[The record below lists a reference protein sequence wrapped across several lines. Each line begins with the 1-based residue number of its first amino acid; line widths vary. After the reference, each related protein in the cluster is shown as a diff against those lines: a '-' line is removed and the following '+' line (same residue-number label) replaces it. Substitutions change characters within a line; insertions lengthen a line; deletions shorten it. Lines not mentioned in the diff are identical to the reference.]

1 MKYRE
6 VNKSVNR
13 VDAYE
18 KVTGKAKFAA
28 DLSFPDMLHA
38 KVLRS
43 RYPHAKINKIELK
56 GALTF
61 SKVKALLTAADI
73 PNNEFGVI
81 IQNQQVLAKEY
92 VYYIGDGIA
101 MVAAET
107 EEAAEKALELI
118 EVNYE
123 ELPGIYDPE
132 EASKETALRVHP
144 ELEDNQV
151 VHHILR
157 KGNVNYGFAKSDIIL
172 EREYSTQF
180 IEHSYIEPEAIV
192 AVPHDNNHLIT
203 IYGSIQ
209 NPFACQNAVAS
220 VLRVNLNEVRIIQNH
235 IGGSFGGKD
244 EVMSAMA
251 ARASVLALKTKRPVK
266 MVNSRYESILESY
279 KRHPYKMKYKIGASR
294 DGKLL
299 SMDIQCIADSGA
311 YACQTP
317 FVTWRS
323 VVQATG
329 PYNLSNVKTDTYGYY
344 TNNVYTGA
352 MRGYGSPQIIFAQ
365 ESLMDELAVELKM
378 NPVEIRLK
386 NIYHNN
392 SITASGQK
400 LDNHEVSL
408 EEVIKKAVKA
418 SGYYEKYDLYK
429 NNQSKPGD
437 KKRGIGIAISFRGCS
452 LGAEAVDAAGAIVAI
467 QKDGSILIT
476 SGLAENGQG
485 LKTVLSQI
493 AAEELGVDMKRVIY
507 LELDTSISPDSGSTV
522 ASRGTILGGNA
533 VKVAVSK
540 LKNTLIEMIAKKY
553 KMKRNDIIIKD
564 NQLIN
569 KNTDRKLISFEKAAE
584 LAYQEGL
591 CLSAFGWYNAPDIS
605 WNEETG
611 QGRPYFTYVYGCQIA
626 EVEVD
631 KGTGKVDLLKMTAA
645 HDVGRAINPAC
656 LKGQIYGGV
665 MMGMGYGLMEELEI
679 DKGYIKN
686 ANFDEYLIPTIKD
699 MPEINPIIVENPD
712 PNGPFGAKSIGEP
725 TLEIGAAAIA
735 NAVAQATG
743 KRIRHLPLNLERVL
757 LGYSLSKGGRKK

>member
-28 DLSFPDMLHA
+28 DLFFPNMLHA

-43 RYPHAKINKIELK
+43 KYPHAKINKINTK
-56 GALTF
+56 RALTF
-61 SKVKALLTAADI
+61 PKVKALLTAADI

-81 IQNQQVLAKEY
+81 IQNQQVLAKDY
-92 VYYIGDGIA
+92 VYFIGDGIA
-101 MVAAET
+101 IIAAET
-107 EEAAEKALELI
+107 EEAAEHALELI
-118 EVNYE
+118 EVDYT
-123 ELPGIYDPE
+123 ELPGIFDPE
-132 EASKETALRVHP
+132 EAAIKSAHRVHP

-157 KGNVNYGFAKSDIIL
+157 KGDVDEGFRDADIIM

-180 IEHSYIEPEAIV
+180 IEHSYIEPEAVI
-192 AVPHDNNHLIT
+192 AVPGENNQLIT

-209 NPFACQNAVAS
+209 NPFACRNAVAA
-220 VLRVNLNEVRIIQNH
+220 VLKVNLNEVKIIQNH

-244 EVMSAMA
+244 EVVSALA
-251 ARASVLALKTKRPVK
+251 ARAAILALKTKRPVK
-266 MVNSRYESILESY
+266 LVNSRKESIMESY
-279 KRHPYKMKYKIGASR
+279 KRHPYRMKYKIGATGE
-294 DGKLL
+294 GKLTA
-299 SMDIQCIADSGA
+299 MEIRCIADSGA

-329 PYNLSNVKTDTYGYY
+329 PYNILHVKTDTFGYY

-365 ESLMDELAVELKM
+365 ESLMDELANELNM
-378 NPVEIRLK
+378 NPIDLRLK
-386 NIYHNN
+386 NIYHNH
-392 SITASGQK
+392 SITASGQA

-408 EEVIKKAVKA
+408 QEVIEKAAQA
-418 SGYYEKYDLYK
+418 SKYSEKYALYRK
-429 NNQSKPGD
+429 NQLNPGD
-437 KKRGIGIAISFRGCS
+437 KKKGIGMAISFRGCS
-452 LGAEAVDAAGAIVAI
+452 LGAEAVDAAGAIIVI

-493 AAEELGVDMKRVIY
+493 AAEGLGVDLKKVIY
-507 LELDTSISPDSGSTV
+507 LVLDTSYSPDSGSTV
-522 ASRGTILGGNA
+522 ASRGTLLGGNA
-533 VKVAVSK
+533 VKEAVIK
-540 LKNTLIEMIAKKY
+540 IKNILIELIARKNAIK
-553 KMKRNDIIIKD
+553 KD
-564 NQLIN
+564 NIDISDN
-569 KNTDRKLISFEKAAE
+569 RFFKKDTGKEIISFDDAVA
-584 LAYQEGL
+584 LAYQEGV
-591 CLSAFGWYNAPDIS
+591 CLSAIGWYRAPDIS

-631 KGTGKVDLLKMTAA
+631 IKTGRVELLKMTAA
-645 HDVGRAINPAC
+645 HDVGRAIHPGC

-665 MMGMGYGLMEELEI
+665 MMGMGYGLLEELET

-686 ANFDEYLIPTIKD
+686 TNFDEYLIPTIKD
-699 MPEINPIIVENPD
+699 MPEIIPIIVENPD
-712 PNGPFGAKSIGEP
+712 PNGPYGAKSIGEP

-735 NAVAQATG
+735 NAVAHATG

-757 LGYSLSKGGRKK
+757 LGHSLHKGGINK